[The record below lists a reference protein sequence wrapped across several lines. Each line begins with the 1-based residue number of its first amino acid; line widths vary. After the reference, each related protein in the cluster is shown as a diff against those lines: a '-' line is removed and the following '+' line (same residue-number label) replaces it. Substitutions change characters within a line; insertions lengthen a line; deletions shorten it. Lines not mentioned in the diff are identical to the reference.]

1 MISAVNISK
10 RLGGQTILEEITF
23 RLGPGEKVA
32 LVGANGSG
40 KSTLM
45 RMCAGHMEPDGGE
58 FVVPRRTVV
67 GYLPQHADLPGDK
80 TLYDHLRSG
89 FSEVESYLEEAES
102 LAHRMGEVDHESE
115 EFEKILDR
123 YGFVQ
128 HEIERLH
135 AYTIDSE
142 INRILAG
149 LGFHPEDNGK
159 LCGDFSGGWQMR
171 IVLASVLLSNPDV
184 LLLDEPTNHLDL
196 ETMIWLENWIRSS
209 DASVLLVSHERKFMD
224 ALATRVFELHEG
236 HLTVYQGNYTGY
248 ISARAERWAQWQR
261 EYDRQQEE
269 IAHIQKF
276 IDRFRYNAAKA
287 ALVQSRVKQLEKI
300 ERIQPPPKPPRSIG
314 FRFPPADRGSKEVAA
329 IENGRKAYGDFLVLD
344 TFDFAVWRG
353 EKVALVGLNGAG
365 KSTLLKILA
374 GIETL
379 TSGTLQRGART
390 RSEYF
395 AQYDTAGLTTENTVW
410 QEICTVA
417 PTGHLESARELLG
430 CFFFTGDD
438 VNKPVGVLSGGEK
451 TRLRL
456 AKMLFSSANLL
467 LLDEP
472 TNHLDISSRQT
483 LERSM
488 QDYDGTAVFV
498 SHDRAFLDA
507 IATRVVEIKDGRVR
521 SFPGN
526 YTEYCLALRALGEDS
541 PLIGSGGGSRR
552 GARPTRDAS
561 PGAAGPAEGEADD
574 ATPAPVAP
582 ANSDVASDG
591 LSNQQR
597 REAAKEAQR
606 ERRKLEKRVA
616 ELEQEVADLESKISA
631 VDEQLARADLY
642 QGNPSK
648 WKQLL
653 REQTDLKDRHAT
665 VLKDWEALAA
675 QLESLQATA

>member
-1 MISAVNISK
+1 MLSAQNITK
-10 RLGGQTILEEITF
+10 RLGGKAILEDVNFMLT
-23 RLGPGEKVA
+23 PGEKVA

-45 RMCAGHMEPDGGE
+45 RMCARIMEPDTGE
-58 FVVPRRTVV
+58 VVVPKQSTV
-67 GYLPQHADLPGDK
+67 GYLPQHADLPGGM
-80 TLYDHLRSG
+80 TLYDFLRSG
-89 FSEVESYLEEAES
+89 FAMVEGYLKESEE
-102 LAHRMGEVDHESE
+102 LAHQMGEVDHQSE

-135 AYTIDSE
+135 AYEIDSE
-142 INRILAG
+142 INRITSG
-149 LGFHPEDNGK
+149 LGFSLEDNDK
-159 LCGDFSGGWQMR
+159 LCHDFSGGWQMR
-171 IVLASVLLSNPDV
+171 IVLAAVLLSNPDV

-196 ETMIWLENWIRSS
+196 ETMIWLENWIR
-209 DASVLLVSHERKFMD
+209 ASEAAVLLVSHERKFMD
-224 ALATRVFELHEG
+224 ALATRVFEVHEG
-236 HLTVYQGNYTGY
+236 RLSIYKGNYTAY
-248 ISARAERWAQWQR
+248 IDARAERWAQWQR
-261 EYDRQQEE
+261 EYDKQQEE

-300 ERIQPPPKPPRSIG
+300 ERILPPPSPPRSIG
-314 FRFPPADRGSKEVAA
+314 FRFPSADRGSKEVLS
-329 IENGRKAYGDFLVLD
+329 IENGRKAYGDFPVLNR
-344 TFDFAVWRG
+344 FDFALWRG

-374 GIETL
+374 GIENL
-379 TSGTLQRGART
+379 NDGTLNRGVKT

-395 AQYDTAGLTTENTVW
+395 AQYDTAGLHWDNTVW

-417 PTGHLESARELLG
+417 PPGHLESARELLG
-430 CFFFTGDD
+430 CFFFVGKD
-438 VNKPVGVLSGGEK
+438 VEKPVEVLSGGEK

-488 QDYDGTAVFV
+488 KDYDGTAVFV

-526 YTEYCLALRALGEDS
+526 YTEYCLALRTLGEES
-541 PLIGSGGGSRR
+541 PLIGSSGGRR
-552 GARPTRDAS
+552 AAKPTRDA
-561 PGAAGPAEGEADD
+561 
-574 ATPAPVAP
+574 TPARAAVEAEKP
-582 ANSDVASDG
+582 ASVQAASDDG
-591 LSNQQR
+591 ASNQER
-597 REAAKEAQR
+597 RQASKEAAR
-606 ERRKLEKRVA
+606 ELRKLERRVEEA
-616 ELEQEVADLESKISA
+616 EQEISDLESKIGEIDA
-631 VDEQLARADLY
+631 QLARADLY
-642 QGNPSK
+642 QGNTNK

-653 REQTDLKDRHAT
+653 REQTDLKDRHEK
-665 VLKDWEALAA
+665 VLKDWESSAA
-675 QLESLQATA
+675 ELEAMKETA